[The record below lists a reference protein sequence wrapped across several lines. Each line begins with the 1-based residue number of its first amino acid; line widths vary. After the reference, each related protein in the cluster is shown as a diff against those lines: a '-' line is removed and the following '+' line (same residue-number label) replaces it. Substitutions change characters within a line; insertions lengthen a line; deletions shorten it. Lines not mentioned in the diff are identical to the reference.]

1 MPRIKCDQYDY
12 ENDRWGQYEIDMEL
26 NLWPCC
32 HFYTDKLSKGKVNES
47 IEHIEI
53 NLRKNNMENIIGEY
67 EQVMNSS
74 IWKTDK
80 APHMCVKTCSVLDD
94 K

>member
-32 HFYTDKLSKGKVNES
+32 HFYTDKLSNGKVNES

-53 NLRKNNMENIIGEY
+53 NLR
-67 EQVMNSS
+67 
-74 IWKTDK
+74 
-80 APHMCVKTCSVLDD
+80 
-94 K
+94 

>member
-12 ENDRWGQYEIDMEL
+12 ENDRWCQYEIDMEL

-53 NLRKNNMENIIGEY
+53 NLRKNNINQHLLCWRSFGFTKNCNKSFMPNHDFTEN
-67 EQVMNSS
+67 
-74 IWKTDK
+74 
-80 APHMCVKTCSVLDD
+80 P
-94 K
+94 